1 MSVIDLLRDSYLEHD
16 NPTVN
21 VNLVE
26 FIHTLAGSCDS
37 GSSNPNWID
46 DAIFE
51 KLSDN
56 QMGYIIDSLLTYGF
70 VTPLNVFTENDG
82 RTFIMGNGHH
92 RLIAALFCGF
102 EEIPV
107 YAAPYIDWKRSES
120 NDPRLNDTENQP
132 SIIRDLFQMYEPGLE
147 SIADAMGFN
156 DGSYVAYSYN
166 GYNPENDTCPTCDAR
181 NNGNGYDDDDDDDN
195 QLVEINVEDDYI
207 KFFEGQMYVQDCQC
221 PECADLQARREAS
234 DLIAKLELLDE
245 PFI

>member
-1 MSVIDLLRDSYLEHD
+1 MAVIDLLRDSYLEKD
-16 NPTVN
+16 NPVVTVN
-21 VNLVE
+21 LIDLIN
-26 FIHTLAGSCDS
+26 TLKGSCDS
-37 GSSNPNWID
+37 GSSNPEWFN

-107 YAAPYIDWKRSES
+107 YAAQYIDWRRSES
-120 NDPRLNDTENQP
+120 NDPRLNDVENQP
-132 SIIRDLFQMYEPGLE
+132 SIIRDLFRIYEPGLE

-156 DGSYVAYSYN
+156 DGSYVAYTYN
-166 GYNPENDTCPTCDAR
+166 DNESQPEGVYDNADQNDDQNSPT
-181 NNGNGYDDDDDDDN
+181 DN
-195 QLVEINVEDDYI
+195 CVEDDYI
-207 KFFEGQMYVQDCQC
+207 KFFEGQMYVQDCAC
-221 PECADLQARREAS
+221 PTCADLQARRETN
-234 DLIAKLELLDE
+234 DLIAKLELLDP
-245 PFI
+245 PF